1 MDAMAVSVSRS
12 GNYRLGSASGQVL
25 FPDREISFCGEIG
38 LAVRSHILALWRDYG
53 AVRKKLRHNRATRL
67 PNRANTAMS
76 SVTDLL
82 NTIRASG
89 NGVSLAEL
97 LTRYPGI
104 PRRTAQ
110 RQIAALIDS
119 GHVVA
124 LGEGRARRYFAA
136 GAESGPAPRLASV
149 DSFPP
154 FIPLSADSQDILA
167 YIDQPPEARKPVGY
181 QRDFLDAYRPNET
194 WYLSESLRRQLYRM
208 GKTTDVEAPA
218 GTYSR
223 AILNRLLID
232 LSWASSHLEG
242 NTYSRLDTRELIEH
256 GKAARGKAAIET
268 QMILN
273 HKTAI
278 EMLVE
283 NIDSAEFNRYTLMN
297 LHSALAENL
306 LPNPADEGRIRQHA
320 VDIGKSVYRPLST
333 PQQIEEALDALL
345 LKASLIRDPFEQS
358 FFMMV
363 HLPYLQPFADINKRS
378 SRLAANLP
386 LFRANLC
393 PLTFLDVPEQAYS
406 RATLGVYE
414 MTRVELLRDLY
425 VWAYERST
433 QEYLAI
439 KQDLAEPDPL
449 RLAWRDFIK
458 QTLREVVTHP
468 ELDPLSCIQRAVAER
483 VPAEARP
490 DVQALIVEELRRLH
504 EGVLARYGLRLS
516 EYAAWK
522 ARQGRAAP
530 SSSMG
535 HGIH

>member
-1 MDAMAVSVSRS
+1 MS
-12 GNYRLGSASGQVL
+12 
-25 FPDREISFCGEIG
+25 P
-38 LAVRSHILALWRDYG
+38 
-53 AVRKKLRHNRATRL
+53 
-67 PNRANTAMS
+67 TA
-76 SVTDLL
+76 DLL
-82 NTIRASG
+82 NSIQASG
-89 NGVSLAEL
+89 NGLTLAEL
-97 LTRYPGI
+97 LTQRPDI
-104 PRRTAQ
+104 ARRTAQ
-110 RQIAALIDS
+110 RLIAKLIQS
-119 GHVVA
+119 GQVTA
-124 LGEGRARRYFAA
+124 LGKGRARRYFGAGPQTDREAPAA
-136 GAESGPAPRLASV
+136 TV
-149 DSFPP
+149 DIFPS
-154 FIPLSADSQDILA
+154 FIPLSADSRDILA
-167 YIDQPPEARKPVGY
+167 YIDRPPEARKPVGY
-181 QRDFLDAYRPNET
+181 QRDYLEAYRPNET
-194 WYLSESLRRQLYRM
+194 WYLSESLRRQLHKM
-208 GKTTDVEAPA
+208 GRTADVNAPA

-232 LSWASSHLEG
+232 LSWASSQLEG

-278 EMLVE
+278 ELLVE

-297 LHSALAENL
+297 LHSSLAENL

-333 PQQIEEALDALL
+333 PQQIEDALDALL
-345 LKASLIRDPFEQS
+345 NKANQIRDPFEQS

-363 HLPYLQPFADINKRS
+363 HLPYLQPFADINKRT

-449 RLAWRDFIK
+449 RLAWRDVIK
-458 QTLREVVTHP
+458 QIIREVITHP
-468 ELDPLSCIQRAVAER
+468 ELEPLSSIQRFVTER
-483 VPAEARP
+483 IPEHEQP
-490 DVQALIVEELRRLH
+490 NVQALIVEELRRLH
-504 EGVLARYGLRLS
+504 EGVLARYGLRPS
-516 EYAAWK
+516 QYAAWK
-522 ARQGRAAP
+522 AVH
-530 SSSMG
+530 G
-535 HGIH
+535 H

>member
-1 MDAMAVSVSRS
+1 
-12 GNYRLGSASGQVL
+12 
-25 FPDREISFCGEIG
+25 
-38 LAVRSHILALWRDYG
+38 
-53 AVRKKLRHNRATRL
+53 
-67 PNRANTAMS
+67 MS
-76 SVTDLL
+76 SDPELL
-82 NTIRASG
+82 FSIQASQAG
-89 NGVSLAEL
+89 LTLAEL
-97 LTRYPGI
+97 MAQHPNVA
-104 PRRTAQ
+104 RRTAQ
-110 RQIAALIDS
+110 RQIAQLIAA
-119 GHVVA
+119 GQIVA
-124 LGEGRARRYFAA
+124 RGEGRARRYWGVASHGQAA
-136 GAESGPAPRLASV
+136 VRTADADVFSHLM
-149 DSFPP
+149 
-154 FIPLSADSQDILA
+154 PLSADSRDILA
-167 YIDQPPEARKPVGY
+167 YIEQPTQRRKPVGY
-181 QRDFLDAYRPNET
+181 QRDFLDAYRPNESG
-194 WYLSESLRRQLYRM
+194 YLSEPLRRQLHKM
-208 GKTTDVEAPA
+208 GRTTAVDEPA

-242 NTYSRLDTRELIEH
+242 NTYSRLDTRKLIEQ
-256 GKAARGKAAIET
+256 GQAARGKAALET

-273 HKTAI
+273 HKAAI
-278 EMLVE
+278 ELLVE

-320 VDIGKSVYRPLST
+320 VDIGQSVYRPLST
-333 PQQIEEALDALL
+333 PQQIEGALDVLL
-345 LKASLIRDPFEQS
+345 AKANAIRDPFEQS

-363 HLPYLQPFADINKRS
+363 HLPYLQPFADINKRT

-449 RLAWRDFIK
+449 RLAWRDLIK
-458 QTLREVVTHP
+458 QTIRDVVSAP
-468 ELDPLSCIQRAVAER
+468 ERDPLSSIQRAVAER
-483 VPAEARP
+483 VTQDAQT

-504 EGVLARYGLRLS
+504 EGVLARYGLRPS

-522 ARQGRAAP
+522 A
-530 SSSMG
+530 
-535 HGIH
+535 IHSTH

>member
-1 MDAMAVSVSRS
+1 MRTWNGARS
-12 GNYRLGSASGQVL
+12 
-25 FPDREISFCGEIG
+25 
-38 LAVRSHILALWRDYG
+38 
-53 AVRKKLRHNRATRL
+53 
-67 PNRANTAMS
+67 AMS
-76 SVTDLL
+76 STTDLL
-82 NTIRASG
+82 NSIRASEAG
-89 NGVSLAEL
+89 LTLVEL
-97 LTRYPGI
+97 LTTHPGLA
-104 PRRTAQ
+104 RRTAQ
-110 RQIAALIDS
+110 RLIAKLIE
-119 GHVVA
+119 GGQVTA
-124 LGEGRARRYFAA
+124 RGEGRARRYWRADAQSGSGALAA
-136 GAESGPAPRLASV
+136 GADG
-149 DSFPP
+149 FPP

-167 YIDQPPEARKPVGY
+167 YIDQPLEARKPVGY

-194 WYLSESLRRQLYRM
+194 WYLSESLRRQLRKM
-208 GKTTDVEAPA
+208 GRTADVDEPA

-256 GKAARGKAAIET
+256 GKAARGKAAVET

-278 EMLVE
+278 ELLVE
-283 NIDSAEFNRYTLMN
+283 SIDSAEFNRYTLMN

-333 PQQIEEALDALL
+333 PQQIEDTLDTLL
-345 LKASLIRDPFEQS
+345 GKAHQIGDPFEQS

-363 HLPYLQPFADINKRS
+363 HLPYLQPFADINKRT

-393 PLTFLDVPEQAYS
+393 PLTFLDVPERAYS

-449 RLAWRDFIK
+449 RLAWRDVIK
-458 QTLREVVTHP
+458 QAIREVITHP
-468 ELDPLSCIQRAVAER
+468 ELEPLACIQQAVAER
-483 VPAEARP
+483 VPRGEQAG
-490 DVQALIVEELRRLH
+490 VQALMIEELRRLH
-504 EGVLARYGLRLS
+504 EGVLARYGLRPS
-516 EYAAWK
+516 EYAAWRLRPTTIGNSPVK
-522 ARQGRAAP
+522 QPRGPHDEAK
-530 SSSMG
+530 
-535 HGIH
+535 

>member
-1 MDAMAVSVSRS
+1 MA
-12 GNYRLGSASGQVL
+12 
-25 FPDREISFCGEIG
+25 
-38 LAVRSHILALWRDYG
+38 
-53 AVRKKLRHNRATRL
+53 
-67 PNRANTAMS
+67 
-76 SVTDLL
+76 
-82 NTIRASG
+82 
-89 NGVSLAEL
+89 
-97 LTRYPGI
+97 
-104 PRRTAQ
+104 RRTAQ
-110 RQIAALIDS
+110 RLIAKLVEA
-119 GHVVA
+119 GQVKA
-124 LGEGRARRYFAA
+124 LGEGRARRYFVV
-136 GAESGPAPRLASV
+136 GGPSGTLTLAV
-149 DSFPP
+149 NADVFPS

-194 WYLSESLRRQLYRM
+194 WYLSESLRRQLHKM
-208 GKTTDVEAPA
+208 GRTVDVDAPA

-223 AILNRLLID
+223 AILSRLLID

-242 NTYSRLDTRELIEH
+242 NTYSRLDTRELLEH

-273 HKTAI
+273 HRTAI

-320 VDIGKSVYRPLST
+320 VDIGKSVYRPLSA
-333 PQQIEEALDALL
+333 PQQIEDALDALL
-345 LKASLIRDPFEQS
+345 LKAGQIRDPFEQS

-363 HLPYLQPFADINKRS
+363 HLPYLQPFADRFGNINKRT

-406 RATLGVYE
+406 RATLGIYE
-414 MTRVELLRDLY
+414 MTRVELLRDLF

-449 RLAWRDFIK
+449 RLAWRDVIK

-468 ELDPLSCIQRAVAER
+468 EFDPISSIQRSVAEH
-483 VPAEARP
+483 VPAPEQA
-490 DVQALIVEELRRLH
+490 DVQALIIEELRRLH
-504 EGVLARYGLRLS
+504 EGVLARYGLRPS
-516 EYAAWK
+516 EYAAWM
-522 ARQGRAAP
+522 A
-530 SSSMG
+530 MHG
-535 HGIH
+535 H

>member
-1 MDAMAVSVSRS
+1 
-12 GNYRLGSASGQVL
+12 
-25 FPDREISFCGEIG
+25 
-38 LAVRSHILALWRDYG
+38 
-53 AVRKKLRHNRATRL
+53 
-67 PNRANTAMS
+67 MS
-76 SVTDLL
+76 SMTDLL
-82 NTIRASG
+82 NSIRASE
-89 NGVSLAEL
+89 NGLTLAEL
-97 LTRYPGI
+97 LTAHPGI
-104 PRRTAQ
+104 ARRTAQ
-110 RQIAALIDS
+110 RWIAQLIES
-119 GHVVA
+119 GQVA
-124 LGEGRARRYFAA
+124 AVGRGRARCYFRADAQSGSGVLAA
-136 GAESGPAPRLASV
+136 GA
-149 DSFPP
+149 DSFPS
-154 FIPLSADSQDILA
+154 FIPVSADSQDILA
-167 YIDQPPEARKPVGY
+167 YVDQPLEARKPLGY
-181 QRDFLDAYRPNET
+181 QRDFLDAYRPNAT
-194 WYLSESLRRQLYRM
+194 WYLSESLRRQLHKM
-208 GKTTDVEAPA
+208 GRTADVDEPA

-256 GKAARGKAAIET
+256 GKAAQGKAAIET

-278 EMLVE
+278 ELLVA
-283 NIDSAEFNRYTLMN
+283 NIDSAEFNRYTLTN

-333 PQQIEEALDALL
+333 PQQIEDALDSLL
-345 LKASLIRDPFEQS
+345 GKASQIEDPFEQS

-363 HLPYLQPFADINKRS
+363 HVPYLQPFADINKRT

-393 PLTFLDVPEQAYS
+393 PLTFLDVPERAYS
-406 RATLGVYE
+406 RAMLGVYE

-449 RLAWRDFIK
+449 RLAWRDVIK
-458 QTLREVVTHP
+458 QTIREVVTHP
-468 ELDPLSCIQRAVAER
+468 ELEPFSCIQRAVAER
-483 VPAEARP
+483 VHDGEQAG
-490 DVQALIVEELRRLH
+490 VQALIVEELRRLH
-504 EGVLARYGLRLS
+504 EGVLARYGLRPS

-522 ARQGRAAP
+522 AVH
-530 SSSMG
+530 G
-535 HGIH
+535 H